1 MLIGKNVE
9 KVLNS
14 DLYVD
19 KWELEHRDNFVTG
32 DTDLV
37 ETYAGQ
43 VKMGKIVE
51 QKCLGFILSSTGDN
65 MANIQMLKKKS
76 IGTIRKIFTKLDGLK
91 LKNYYFEVG
100 MIFMNVMLRSSI
112 LYASETYYNLKETE
126 LRQIERIEEGYKRQL
141 LQTARGCPISQI
153 YLELG
158 QAPARFDIFKL
169 RLLFLKYILN
179 QEQDSLIYKM
189 FHLKLQNPSKG
200 DWVSSCE

>member
-19 KWELEHRDNFVTG
+19 KWEVEHRDNFVTG

-65 MANIQMLKKKS
+65 MANIQMLKK
-76 IGTIRKIFTKLDGLK
+76 
-91 LKNYYFEVG
+91 N
-100 MIFMNVMLRSSI
+100 
-112 LYASETYYNLKETE
+112 
-126 LRQIERIEEGYKRQL
+126 
-141 LQTARGCPISQI
+141 SQI

-200 DWVSSCE
+200 DWVSSCKENLQQLEIDFSFDEIKAMSVNKFKTLSVRN

>member
-19 KWELEHRDNFVTG
+19 KWEVEHRDNFVTG

-43 VKMGKIVE
+43 VKMGKSVE

-65 MANIQMLKKKS
+65 MANIRMLKKKS

-126 LRQIERIEEGYKRQL
+126 NSAQL
-141 LQTARGCPISQI
+141 G
-153 YLELG
+153 
-158 QAPARFDIFKL
+158 
-169 RLLFLKYILN
+169 
-179 QEQDSLIYKM
+179 
-189 FHLKLQNPSKG
+189 
-200 DWVSSCE
+200 